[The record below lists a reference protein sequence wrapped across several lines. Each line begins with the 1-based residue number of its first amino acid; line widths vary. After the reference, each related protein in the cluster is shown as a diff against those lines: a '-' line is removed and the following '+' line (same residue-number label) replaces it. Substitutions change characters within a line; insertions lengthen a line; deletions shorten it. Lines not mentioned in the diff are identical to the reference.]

1 MNHFFKYLGLI
12 IGLFCA
18 VIYGGTSILDST
30 YQNLY
35 REPENYLLKIE
46 HRQMAYH
53 NNSNADFFIENNLNL
68 AIRLPEMIL
77 LLDDTLFYTF
87 YKHQEKL
94 VIDYYNNSEFNLIS
108 ILNGDWNKFIIDK
121 VDKIGQNKIIYI
133 SMKDYDISGRIEI
146 DKDYFPSQININ
158 FSKDEYFKLNLQQ
171 NIYNLTE
178 LSEIIPDTTG
188 WEVIDFRE

>member
-1 MNHFFKYLGLI
+1 MNYFFKYLGLI
-12 IGLFCA
+12 IGLFCT

-108 ILNGDWNKFIIDK
+108 ILNGDWNNFIIDE

-146 DKDYFPSQININ
+146 DKDYFPIQININ
-158 FSKDEYFKLNLQQ
+158 FSEDEYFKLNLQQ

>member
-1 MNHFFKYLGLI
+1 M
-12 IGLFCA
+12 
-18 VIYGGTSILDST
+18 YGGTSILDST

-158 FSKDEYFKLNLQQ
+158 FSKDEYFKLNLQH

>member
-1 MNHFFKYLGLI
+1 M
-12 IGLFCA
+12 
-18 VIYGGTSILDST
+18 YGGTSILDST

-53 NNSNADFFIENNLNL
+53 NNSNADFFIENNLYL

-146 DKDYFPSQININ
+146 DKNYFPSQININ
-158 FSKDEYFKLNLQQ
+158 FSKDEYFKLNLQH